1 MAKQIEK
8 YGRYNNELLFQLLLK
23 FERKKVDIERKSRIL
38 MKTWQ
43 NESIVIYTS
52 LRIKWPGKFLGK

>member
-23 FERKKVDIERKSRIL
+23 FERQKSRYREKIENSDEKL
-38 MKTWQ
+38 T
-43 NESIVIYTS
+43 
-52 LRIKWPGKFLGK
+52 KWKSYCLY